1 MSYLKTKRI
10 RYRRHF
16 GPGCSRNKEKNK
28 ESESVNQKEFYWDK
42 IVKLLVSSMLG
53 LSFWYTDRSTPQS
66 TYDEEDVIPT

>member
-1 MSYLKTKRI
+1 MAGKVADVTAVLLMLVRKMSYLKTKRI

-42 IVKLLVSSMLG
+42 IVKTTG
-53 LSFWYTDRSTPQS
+53 IIDAGA
-66 TYDEEDVIPT
+66 